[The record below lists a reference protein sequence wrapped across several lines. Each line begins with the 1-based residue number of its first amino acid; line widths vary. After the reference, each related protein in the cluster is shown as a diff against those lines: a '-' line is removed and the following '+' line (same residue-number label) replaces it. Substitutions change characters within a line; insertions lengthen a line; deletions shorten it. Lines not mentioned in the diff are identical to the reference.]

1 MLLAWSSKDVT
12 RKGLELP
19 RTSLLE
25 AKSSL
30 ISARGAVIETD
41 AITRKAFGT
50 RFANVATKD
59 DSKSATDDAALER
72 FRKRMRRWP
81 RGHPME
87 LKSAL
92 RSMIDEKTRC
102 EDRSPRPG
110 GLVSLI

>member
-1 MLLAWSSKDVT
+1 MLLACSKDVRA
-12 RKGLELP
+12 RKALQLP

-25 AKSSL
+25 AKSSS

-81 RGHPME
+81 RGHPMG

-92 RSMIDEKTRC
+92 RSMIDEKKTMR
-102 EDRSPRPG
+102 RSFPKTG
-110 GLVSLI
+110 